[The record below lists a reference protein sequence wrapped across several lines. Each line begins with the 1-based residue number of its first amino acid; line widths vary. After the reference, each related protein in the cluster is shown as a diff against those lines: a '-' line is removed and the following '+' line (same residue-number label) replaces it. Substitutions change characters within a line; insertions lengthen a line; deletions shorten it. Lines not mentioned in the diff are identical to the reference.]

1 MKKASPQT
9 GKNILLSIIFT
20 RLNRSRSPEFSNE
33 IRIIE
38 IEKQNIVGYTNRVSS
53 YLMYFSS

>member
-1 MKKASPQT
+1 MKGGCFHPASPQT

-20 RLNRSRSPEFSNE
+20 RLNRSRSLEFSNE

-38 IEKQNIVGYTNRVSS
+38 IEKQNIVRYTPDFRS
-53 YLMYFSS
+53 F